1 MHTKIDKVQ
10 SNMQKTFFPVLLISW
25 VSFILITSC
34 INQEVCEDVAT
45 VPVRIGFFRKD
56 TVATTPP
63 MQRVD
68 SLTIY
73 GLGNDSIIYDN
84 RSGVGQIELPL
95 NASLDSCAFVFKLP
109 RVAGLSAPPNDTV
122 WFIYE
127 RKPIL
132 ISMDCG
138 FSSFFEIKM
147 VKYTR
152 YRIDSLSIED
162 PNVINNINEHIKIFP
177 AAPVA
182 TP

>member
-1 MHTKIDKVQ
+1 MRTARYPI
-10 SNMQKTFFPVLLISW
+10 LLFSLIF
-25 VSFILITSC
+25 FILFSSC
-34 INQEVCEDVAT
+34 LNQEVCEDVAT

-56 TVATTPP
+56 SLATTPP
-63 MQRVD
+63 VQRVD

-95 NASLDSCAFVFKLP
+95 NSSIDSCAFVFQLP
-109 RVAGLSAPPNDTV
+109 HVAGLTAPANDTV

-138 FSSFFEIKM
+138 FSSFFEIRM
-147 VKYTR
+147 VKYTT

-162 PNVINNINEHIKIFP
+162 PNVINNLNEHIKIFP
-177 AAPVA
+177 VTAAA